1 MTSDNLDILIV
12 GVPDD
17 DNSSSAL
24 ACPCSHSERLNPTH
38 PGPSRTSPRT
48 SATDNRDH
56 LFPPIPVLRSPQ
68 ISLDVFG
75 SSSSCVSSSH
85 PPHPSPTHPS
95 TCSSSQSSSIQWAAN
110 SILSRD
116 KDEEQDRRRKRGNS
130 STERNAKYNSSLRPS
145 PLRSAHS
152 DVATSPTP
160 AHVDA
165 SSDAGLRPSSV
176 TRFFRRTIRRV
187 RRSSSS
193 PNGATD
199 TLAGSDTTRNDGQK
213 GDHVEVKGKR
223 TRPAPL
229 DLKQEADFGYFQ
241 KQTTVLDNLK
251 ERLETANKLHEEAVD
266 LETLYESGTV
276 AAGRDFRATG
286 IPRPLPQ
293 DDVLFDEVDSVL
305 ADIRQ
310 FYEELKKFW
319 TEETRHVIEAVKKG
333 RTDPRDFE
341 RWKTFH
347 SSLKQA
353 LESWKNRPPGDA
365 PPLRSNIITSS
376 STGADL
382 GAIAASLSSSIGFLG
397 EALERMSSSASLQYS
412 LSGLSYFQRVYVAFA
427 GNSHLCL
434 SLLRHCADYG
444 EKVFSW
450 CSPSIAS
457 PTSSRSLKTLEDIGG
472 LGTHSTRDLSTG
484 TERPPSRH
492 APPDPTQQSLTVSH
506 ATDKDPP
513 KPDIMTPPP
522 HAAGES
528 QGLQSTLGLGGG
540 GSGVGLPDTF
550 KSSEGEYRTSTE
562 DRERIF
568 GQDNLPQR
576 PRERF
581 LHLTWP
587 ALKDAVL
594 ILLSIYA
601 TVSLAF
607 SFFQDF
613 GTTRPP
619 RIPG

>member
-1 MTSDNLDILIV
+1 MLVRCGIVRIAKWRFCLGRLPNCQMEIFRMEILFGKHTAYYGLLFLRRGCTVENAPPFLLVLLTFMTSDNLDILIV

-286 IPRPLPQ
+286 KPVPCCLQ
-293 DDVLFDEVDSVL
+293 K
-305 ADIRQ
+305 Q
-310 FYEELKKFW
+310 N
-319 TEETRHVIEAVKKG
+319 TET
-333 RTDPRDFE
+333 
-341 RWKTFH
+341 
-347 SSLKQA
+347 
-353 LESWKNRPPGDA
+353 
-365 PPLRSNIITSS
+365 
-376 STGADL
+376 
-382 GAIAASLSSSIGFLG
+382 
-397 EALERMSSSASLQYS
+397 
-412 LSGLSYFQRVYVAFA
+412 
-427 GNSHLCL
+427 
-434 SLLRHCADYG
+434 
-444 EKVFSW
+444 
-450 CSPSIAS
+450 
-457 PTSSRSLKTLEDIGG
+457 
-472 LGTHSTRDLSTG
+472 
-484 TERPPSRH
+484 
-492 APPDPTQQSLTVSH
+492 
-506 ATDKDPP
+506 
-513 KPDIMTPPP
+513 
-522 HAAGES
+522 
-528 QGLQSTLGLGGG
+528 
-540 GSGVGLPDTF
+540 
-550 KSSEGEYRTSTE
+550 
-562 DRERIF
+562 
-568 GQDNLPQR
+568 
-576 PRERF
+576 
-581 LHLTWP
+581 
-587 ALKDAVL
+587 
-594 ILLSIYA
+594 
-601 TVSLAF
+601 
-607 SFFQDF
+607 
-613 GTTRPP
+613 
-619 RIPG
+619 